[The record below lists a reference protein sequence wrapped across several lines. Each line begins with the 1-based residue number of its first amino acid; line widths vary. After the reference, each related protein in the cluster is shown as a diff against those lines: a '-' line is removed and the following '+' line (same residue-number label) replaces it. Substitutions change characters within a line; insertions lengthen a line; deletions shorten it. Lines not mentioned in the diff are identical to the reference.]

1 MRHFETKPHKAP
13 ADNTIGA
20 SVIHESAIKQV
31 LGKAVYIDDRV
42 QEVNNLH
49 GYPVL
54 STISCGQILS
64 IDTSKALAIKG
75 VQGIY
80 SAQDIPGN
88 NDVSPVFDGDILL
101 AEQTISY
108 HSQPILLVLAD
119 SHQTARTAA
128 QQVKIEYQATPPNLA
143 IKQSIANQDWVR
155 PPHALHKGDAQ
166 VAIGQAPHQLSGEM
180 TLGGQEHFYLEGQVC
195 IASPTEDGGMFI
207 HSSTQNPTEVQHLVA
222 KVLNQPFHFVTV
234 EMRRMGGAFGGK
246 ESQAAPWACL
256 AALGAYHSGK
266 TVNIRLARAD
276 DFKTTGKRHPFY
288 NTYRV
293 GFNDDGLIMG
303 VDINVNGECGHSAD
317 LSDAIVDRAL
327 FHADNAYY
335 YPAAHING
343 NRCRTNT
350 VSHTAFRG
358 FGGPQGT
365 IIAEQ
370 IVDDIAY
377 SLGKDPLDIRKLN
390 LYKPGRDSTP
400 YQQTVEQFILQDMIA
415 QVENEADYWARKRAI
430 QHFNQH
436 SPIIKK
442 GLSLTPVKFG
452 ISFTLQHLNQAGALI
467 VIYCDGSVHVNH
479 GGTEM
484 GQGLNTKIAQIVAQ
498 ALSIDIQHIAVNA
511 TRTDK
516 VPNTS
521 PTAASSGADLNG
533 MAALNAANIIKQRLI
548 DLACMH
554 YGVEA
559 DSVYLK
565 NNTLHYCQ
573 ANSQGDDQGNNQ
585 GEISFPALIQLAYV
599 NRVSLSATG
608 FYATPTIYYDRDKA
622 QGHPFFYYAHGV
634 ALSEVEIDT
643 LTGENTVTRVDILHD
658 VGNSINPALDIG
670 QIEGAFIQGMG
681 WLTTEDLRW
690 HDSGELASAS
700 PATYKIPAIG
710 DTPAIFNVKLYDSQN
725 PMTTVFKSKAV
736 GEPPFMLGISV
747 WSAIRD
753 ALASLTAY
761 RFAPAL
767 NTPATPEAVLKAVQ
781 QAQKWQQKHPSTH
794 NQELNHA

>member
-1 MRHFETKPHKAP
+1 MRHFKTNKSNDLKSDA
-13 ADNTIGA
+13 IGQ
-20 SVIHESAIKQV
+20 SFIHESAIKQV
-31 LGKAVYIDDRV
+31 VGKAIYIDDRAE
-42 QEVNNLH
+42 EVNGLH
-49 GYPVL
+49 AYPVL
-54 STISCGQILS
+54 ATISTGKIIS
-64 IDTSKALAIKG
+64 IDSSEALNMQGVEAIYG
-75 VQGIY
+75 
-80 SAQDIPGN
+80 AQDIPGK
-88 NDVSPVFDGDILL
+88 NDAAPIFSGDILL
-101 AEQTISY
+101 TDSEIKY
-108 HSQPILLVLAD
+108 HSQPILLVVAD
-119 SHQTARTAA
+119 SYQTARIAA
-128 QQVKIEYQATPPNLA
+128 QRVKIAYQETTPTLD
-143 IKQSIANQDWVR
+143 IKQAIAAQSWVR

-166 VAIGQAPHQLSGEM
+166 QAIKQAKHQLSGEIY
-180 TLGGQEHFYLEGQVC
+180 LGGQEHFYLEGQICV
-195 IASPTEDGGMFI
+195 ASPTEDGGMFI
-207 HSSTQNPTEVQHLVA
+207 HSSTQNPTEVQHLIA
-222 KVLNQPFHFVTV
+222 KILNQPYNAITV

-256 AALGAYHSGK
+256 AALAAYHTGRSVK
-266 TVNIRLARAD
+266 IRLSRSD

-293 GFNDDGLIMG
+293 GFDENGLIMG
-303 VDINVNGECGHSAD
+303 TDINVNGECGHSAD

-335 YPAAHING
+335 YPSAHING
-343 NRCRTNT
+343 NRCKTDT

-377 SLGKDPLDIRKLN
+377 YLGKDPLDIRKLN
-390 LYKPGRDSTP
+390 LYRPGRDTTP
-400 YQQTVEQFILQDMIA
+400 YKQKVEQFVLQDMIQ
-415 QVENEADYWARKRAI
+415 QVEQEADYWARKAAI
-430 QHFNQH
+430 KTFNQH

-442 GLSLTPVKFG
+442 GLSLTPLKFG
-452 ISFTLQHLNQAGALI
+452 ISFTLQHLNQAGALL
-467 VIYCDGSVHVNH
+467 VIYADGTVHINH

-498 ALSIDIQHIAVNA
+498 ALAIDIKHIAVNA

-548 DLACMH
+548 ELACAQFD
-554 YGVEA
+554 VQA
-559 DSVYLK
+559 DSVQLIDNK
-565 NNTLHYCQ
+565 LVHPK
-573 ANSQGDDQGNNQ
+573 
-585 GEISFPALIQLAYV
+585 GELTFPELINLAYV

-608 FYATPTIYYDRDKA
+608 FYATPKIYYDRDKA
-622 QGHPFFYYAHGV
+622 EGHPFFYYSHGV
-634 ALSEVEIDT
+634 ALSEVEIDL

-658 VGNSINPALDIG
+658 VGNSINPALDVG

-681 WLTTEDLRW
+681 WVTTEDLRW
-690 HDSGELASAS
+690 QDSGELASAS

-710 DTPAIFNVKLYDSQN
+710 DTPAQFNVKLYDSQN
-725 PMTTVFKSKAV
+725 PVTTVFKSKAV

-753 ALASLTAY
+753 ALASINDY
-761 RFAPAL
+761 QFAPNL
-767 NTPATPEAVLKAVQ
+767 NTPATPETVLNAVQ
-781 QAQKWQQKHPSTH
+781 QAQKWQQH
-794 NQELNHA
+794 NLVKNTQELSNA